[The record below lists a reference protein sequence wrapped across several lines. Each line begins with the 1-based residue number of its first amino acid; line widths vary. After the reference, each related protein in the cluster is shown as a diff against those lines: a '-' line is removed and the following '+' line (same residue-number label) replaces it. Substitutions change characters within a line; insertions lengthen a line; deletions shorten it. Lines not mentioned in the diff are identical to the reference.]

1 MAPGNENGRTDVARP
16 SSDKSITMDP
26 AGATTLDGQ
35 NVTNHHEGDAREVRA
50 FSGQIKAGV
59 AQLHGDDAHEHSAS

>member
-1 MAPGNENGRTDVARP
+1 
-16 SSDKSITMDP
+16 MDQ

-35 NVTNHHEGDAREVRA
+35 NVTNHHEGDARDVRA

-59 AQLHGDDAHEHSAS
+59 AQLHVGEDDARDCHLPTL